1 VDFLYA
7 GAVSKAET
15 ACFFALF
22 AGAGGMALV
31 KAENVGGISP

>member
-22 AGAGGMALV
+22 AGGGGMALV